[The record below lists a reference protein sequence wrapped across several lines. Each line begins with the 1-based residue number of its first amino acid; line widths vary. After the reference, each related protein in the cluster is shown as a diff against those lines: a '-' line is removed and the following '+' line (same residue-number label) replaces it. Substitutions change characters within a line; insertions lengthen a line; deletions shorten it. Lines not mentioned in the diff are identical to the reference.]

1 MSDAERPCANPCH
14 LGFRALARAVAP
26 RKSMTISQ
34 RVYEHRQI
42 SSKGAAT
49 GQSITP
55 PTTYRWPSPWT
66 A

>member
-1 MSDAERPCANPCH
+1 MSDDERPCANPRH

-34 RVYEHRQI
+34 WVYEHRQI

-49 GQSITP
+49 TP